1 MGCGLNKLEKHDE
14 KRPGNIYSTL
24 KRPQVETKIDIFYE
38 YHFLEFTT
46 LSDAE
51 LLGSSAIRLSS
62 LRDLPAQ
69 LQELYQQ
76 GFILAA
82 VHPFVQ
88 PANENERTPQE
99 QIFRAVLIKKTER
112 SLKNDAVSEGNT
124 LEIESCFS
132 SDHFLDKSKMPD
144 LIKKIQDAASRGL
157 RFVGII
163 PQYASEMNSKSSS
176 AVISTSNS
184 SRELKGDKNPSDFAE
199 DCVSSDH
206 EKAGCTNG
214 CKVPAAREENLDQC
228 VDPNEDLRGEGQVIE
243 HLSLSSAGE
252 NGGQLQETE
261 IFAVYNKPKA
271 LQRSS
276 QYYSL
281 TIPVKITSDGQSICS
296 LEANWLEHMTDHFRK
311 GSTLVNAIF
320 SLGMI
325 NDSFQGMTDGVF
337 IFEDISVEDNKS
349 IQGYDA
355 IVVEQWTVLEGAR
368 VQADYVPL
376 LNSLAIYGWQLT
388 CVLPTPVVKTNRDG
402 NLATKQIVF
411 LQRPL
416 LPQKTKKKQSKFHWR
431 FSKEDRH
438 QKQAKKSLKAKL
450 SAKERHQTGEMQELE
465 VTENARNSE
474 TQFCTTQSGLQF
486 PVISDQQLAAVEDG
500 GTETLGHGDGP
511 LYNNEGFAEKWNAG
525 HNAEQDGGGLCL
537 EQTGMHENCEGQ
549 IFQDHCTATDTD
561 WSCGAEATETSF
573 DAGCQFD

>member
-1 MGCGLNKLEKHDE
+1 MGCGLNKLEKHVE

-51 LLGSSAIRLSS
+51 LPGSSAIRLSS
-62 LRDLPAQ
+62 LHEFPAQ

-88 PANENERTPQE
+88 PTNENERTPQE

-112 SLKNDAVSEGNT
+112 SLKNDAVSEGTT

-132 SDHFLDKSKMPD
+132 SDHLPDKSKMPD

-163 PQYASEMNSKSSS
+163 PQYASEMNSKSCS
-176 AVISTSNS
+176 AEISTSNS
-184 SRELKGDKNPSDFAE
+184 SRELK
-199 DCVSSDH
+199 
-206 EKAGCTNG
+206 
-214 CKVPAAREENLDQC
+214 
-228 VDPNEDLRGEGQVIE
+228 
-243 HLSLSSAGE
+243 
-252 NGGQLQETE
+252 ETE
-261 IFAVYNKPKA
+261 IFAVFNKPNT

-276 QYYSL
+276 QYYTV
-281 TIPVKITSDGQSICS
+281 TIPVRIASNGQSICS

-320 SLGMI
+320 SLGMV
-325 NDSFQGMTDGVF
+325 NDSFQGTTDGMF
-337 IFEDISVEDNKS
+337 IFEDLSVEDSKS

-355 IVVEQWTVLEGAR
+355 IVVEQWTVLDGAQ
-368 VQADYVPL
+368 VQADYIPL
-376 LNSLAIYGWQLT
+376 LNSLAVYGWQLT
-388 CVLPTPVVKTNRDG
+388 CVLSTPVVKTNRDG

-411 LQRPL
+411 LQRPF
-416 LPQKTKKKQSKFHWR
+416 LPQKTKKKQSKFHWK
-431 FSKEDRH
+431 FSKEDKH
-438 QKQAKKSLKAKL
+438 HKQAKKSLKAKL
-450 SAKERHQTGEMQELE
+450 SAKEHHQIGETQESE

-474 TQFCTTQSGLQF
+474 TQFSTIETGLQF
-486 PVISDQQLAAVEDG
+486 PVISDQQLADVEDRRA
-500 GTETLGHGDGP
+500 EALGHRDMP
-511 LYNNEGFAEKWNAG
+511 IYNNEVSAEKWNAG
-525 HNAEQDGGGLCL
+525 HDAEQEDIGGLYL
-537 EQTGMHENCEGQ
+537 DQKGMHEDCEGQ
-549 IFQDHCTATDTD
+549 MFQDCCTAVDND
-561 WSCGAEATETSF
+561 GNCAAEAIETSF
-573 DAGCQFD
+573 DPGCQFD